1 MNDVHCVHFF
11 VFFCV
16 LSGVL
21 AADAV
26 DLIKQIGNTG
36 AAMNGAVIKEKIV
49 VRCGPVLNNAWL
61 LGRRTGADC
70 L

>member
-1 MNDVHCVHFF
+1 M
-11 VFFCV
+11 

-21 AADAV
+21 AAAV

-49 VRCGPVLNNAWL
+49 VRCGPVLNNARL
-61 LGRRTGADC
+61 LGRRTGVDC